1 MDMIEKDKT
10 GHLENMFHIRKLVR
24 NYIYENGQQNTT
36 NIALKYKS
44 KHRNSAFIDVLQFC
58 GGIHKN
64 DL

>member
-1 MDMIEKDKT
+1 MDMIDKDKT

-58 GGIHKN
+58 GGMHKN